1 MEQNIQNPQ
10 ESAIAR
16 SRVFVLLDG
25 TFVARWTENRI
36 QELET
41 GQYRQFDKRQFGA
54 PITDYELNQLKIAG
68 LVDAYDKETV
78 WLRALPDRALIN
90 PWEGNRQRSYYLN
103 TTLTGSYAQDV
114 EQVLQELNLADQFQ
128 VRVRDDFVVL
138 WGRQGI
144 SFQKFD
150 DVERAR
156 QMLVTK
162 SPDAFQ
168 NAVVA
173 FIETTRR
180 DQV

>member
-1 MEQNIQNPQ
+1 
-10 ESAIAR
+10 
-16 SRVFVLLDG
+16 
-25 TFVARWTENRI
+25 
-36 QELET
+36 
-41 GQYRQFDKRQFGA
+41 
-54 PITDYELNQLKIAG
+54 
-68 LVDAYDKETV
+68 
-78 WLRALPDRALIN
+78 LIN